1 MFSFTIATDRRKWLA
16 VRVPSGSVAIY
27 ETAGRQGRYTPVAV
41 SDMTDAISYI
51 SDRLYECSE
60 KSFCAIN
67 RGVRFAYACCDDS
80 RFVLFPDKII
90 SKIADLR
97 GALEC
102 CVDYLEERSGCT
114 HAMD

>member
-41 SDMTDAISYI
+41 SDVTDAIYYI
-51 SDRLYECSE
+51 AERLHECSE
-60 KSFCAIN
+60 KQFSAIH
-67 RGVRFAYACCDDS
+67 RGCRFAYACCDDS
-80 RFVLFPDKII
+80 RFVIFSDKII

-97 GALEC
+97 DALEC

>member
-1 MFSFTIATDRRKWLA
+1 MFSFTIATGHRKWLT

-27 ETAGRQGRYTPVAV
+27 ETTDRQGRYTPIAV

-51 SDRLYECSE
+51 AERMHECSE
-60 KSFCAIN
+60 KRFSAIRRGFC
-67 RGVRFAYACCDDS
+67 FAYACCDDS
-80 RFVLFPDKII
+80 RVVLFPDKTI

-97 GALEC
+97 DALEC
-102 CVDYLEERSGCT
+102 CVDYLEKRSDCI

>member
-1 MFSFTIATDRRKWLA
+1 MLSFTITTSHKKWLV

-51 SDRLYECSE
+51 AERLHECSE
-60 KSFCAIN
+60 KRFCAIN

-97 GALEC
+97 DALEC
-102 CVDYLEERSGCT
+102 CVDYLEERIGCT